1 MKGISPLCCYLLCRY
16 NLLLGLTCFAR
27 LEGDRVTVLP
37 TWDAVVKHVGRAKSW
52 GVCTFSTV
60 QFKWGFQAFFFEVMV
75 KVTGDLSQGV
85 LQESGVRL
93 LGALWLLCSDLG
105 HLL

>member
-1 MKGISPLCCYLLCRY
+1 MLGEPSPGVFAPSSSPL
-16 NLLLGLTCFAR
+16 FSSS
-27 LEGDRVTVLP
+27 GD
-37 TWDAVVKHVGRAKSW
+37 
-52 GVCTFSTV
+52 
-60 QFKWGFQAFFFEVMV
+60 FKLFFFEVMV
-75 KVTGDLSQGV
+75 KVTGELSQGV